1 MAHAT
6 AAAITHEEI
15 HALRLVITHVKIPV
29 KIIKWKSIRA
39 RKIYFDWNCIKR
51 GRKCGFVFVSPITW
65 SVLRGTG
72 IRFIDM
78 NTFHLNYAT
87 IFESDINILT
97 LFHLVDLTFEDW
109 NARSRRLFQ
118 GKTLAPRMETYRYSR
133 GDYPYFSVLV
143 AESVAHTFV
152 ARKKTKF
159 DIRWKCWK
167 HSLAYCSQRR

>member
-29 KIIKWKSIRA
+29 KIIGWKSIRA

-78 NTFHLNYAT
+78 NAFHLNYAA

-118 GKTLAPRMETYRYSR
+118 GKTLAPRMEALGLPGWLSLFFSIGRR
-133 GDYPYFSVLV
+133 ERRPYFCG
-143 AESVAHTFV
+143 T
-152 ARKKTKF
+152 KKTKF